1 MADVYFN
8 SFGFFWNDKD
18 SVVPNACLSRQLGN
32 IFNRSVPLDIESFE
46 KVVVLT
52 QGYGD
57 SYYHFVVESLSRLPV
72 VLDVLKENPDIQ
84 VAVPRRRDSSKE
96 YIYQFLELLGV
107 ARERVRFVRKVH
119 AGLAI
124 IPSSTVCFRA
134 NAAPITMLR
143 HALLQE
149 LYPSTGGVVPTL
161 DRPVIVLIVRTARRG
176 LKNNDDVREA
186 LKLNF
191 PEFRVVEFSGADS
204 IRSQLKIFAT
214 ASVIV
219 GPHGAGLAN
228 MIASPLRTP
237 ILEIAPTNC
246 PSCFLTLAV
255 KHLADGGT
263 TALFVF
269 FSTPRAQLQHI
280 YARHPGGNQWNDTC
294 SFFYEPPVDEVVDL
308 VRNLLVAKRQAD
320 AAAPP

>member
-143 HALLQE
+143 HALLQ
-149 LYPSTGGVVPTL
+149 
-161 DRPVIVLIVRTARRG
+161 
-176 LKNNDDVREA
+176 VREA